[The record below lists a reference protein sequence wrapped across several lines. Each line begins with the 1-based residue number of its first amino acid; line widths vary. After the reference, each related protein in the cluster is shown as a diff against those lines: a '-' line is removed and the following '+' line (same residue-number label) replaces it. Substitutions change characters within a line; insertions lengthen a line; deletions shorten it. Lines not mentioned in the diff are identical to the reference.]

1 MLYPT
6 ARIVAIETHGAG
18 SAYSSIMAAEASPNS
33 LGWDR
38 NIKTHIDEETGV
50 IIATLP
56 KATSRA
62 TSLSS
67 IVTAPGV
74 LKMALSRRA
83 RTKGKYEGGLSTVVI
98 PDELAMLA
106 GLDFL
111 GEMCSPHRFHFF
123 H

>member
-1 MLYPT
+1 MLCRI
-6 ARIVAIETHGAG
+6 ARIVAIETQGAE
-18 SAYSSIMAAEASPNS
+18 STYSSIMAAEASPNS

-38 NIKTHIDEETGV
+38 NIKTHIDKETGV

-56 KATSRA
+56 KVTSRA
-62 TSLSS
+62 TSLGS

-74 LKMALSRRA
+74 LKMALSHRA
-83 RTKGKYEGGLSTVVI
+83 RRKGKYEGGLSTVVI

-106 GLDFL
+106 GLSFL
-111 GEMCSPHRFHFF
+111 GEMCSLHRFHSF